1 MGLVLTSAPAAEPV
15 SRTEAKLHCRI
26 DGTDDDTLVDALIKT
41 ARLMAEQATGRALV
55 TQSWRYTLDG
65 FPVAAINLPRPPLAS
80 VESVKYLD
88 GDGTLQTLVADTD
101 YSVYLSSLLGLVT
114 PAYGTSWPSPRDV
127 PEAVRIEFTAGYGN
141 AAAVP
146 QDIKQ
151 WMLLQIA
158 HWYDNRA
165 AAADKRDALPFVDAL
180 LDPYRVYR
188 FE

>member
-1 MGLVLTSAPAAEPV
+1 MGLVLITAPTAEPL

-55 TQSWRYTLDG
+55 TQSWRYTLDC
-65 FPVAAINLPRPPLAS
+65 FPAAAINLPRPPLAS
-80 VESVKYLD
+80 VQSVKYMDVD
-88 GDGTLQTLVADTD
+88 GVLQTLVADTD
-101 YSVYLSSLLGLVT
+101 YSVYLSSLLGLVA
-114 PAYGTSWPSPRDV
+114 PAYGVTWPSPRDV
-127 PEAVRIEFTAGYGN
+127 PEAVRIEYTAGYGA

-146 QDIKQ
+146 EDIKQ
-151 WMLLQIA
+151 WMLLHIA

-165 AAADKRDALPFVDAL
+165 AAGDKRDPLPFVDAL
-180 LDPYRVYR
+180 LDPYRVIR